1 MKNYFYLIVESTT
14 DNALEELDSVAVAE
28 FGSTGVQEYSID
40 EARVDEILG
49 DRSYSGGDIPIE
61 VLDEVE
67 QTLQSEKVT
76 QKFYFATK
84 GEALGFANFLREKYA
99 LSAKVQEEEVKD
111 WNEKWKE
118 SFSPILISKK
128 LEIVP
133 SWYED
138 YQSNS
143 ENVLKIYPGMGFGTG
158 THETTF
164 LCLKLLMD
172 VDYSNEGVS
181 SLDFGCGSGI
191 LALALKCLNASASID
206 LYDIDQE
213 ALDNCLQNLSFN
225 SMNVEEFGLYLP
237 NNKIKISKKYDIVFA
252 NILKNILLEE
262 SHFLVNSV
270 SSDLILSG
278 LLNGQEQ
285 EVIAEYQALNPKL
298 VLVNILRK
306 NDWCAVHMKMK

>member
-1 MKNYFYLIVESTT
+1 MKNYFYLIVESTKE
-14 DNALEELDSVAVAE
+14 NAFEELDSIAVSQ

-67 QTLQSEKVT
+67 QVLQNEKIT
-76 QKFYFATK
+76 QKFYFASK
-84 GEALGFANFLREKYA
+84 GEAIGFSEFLKENFA
-99 LSAKVQEEEVKD
+99 LTIEVQEEEVKD

-118 SFSPILISKK
+118 SFSPIHISQK

-138 YQSNS
+138 YQSES

-158 THETTF
+158 THETTY

-172 VDYSNEGVS
+172 IDYNSEDLS

-191 LALALKCLNASASID
+191 LGLALKRLNQSTQID

-213 ALDNCLQNLSFN
+213 ALDNCLQNLGFN
-225 SMNVEEFGLYLP
+225 NMNVENFGLYLP
-237 NNKIKISKKYDIVFA
+237 DNKIKISKKYDIVFA
-252 NILKNILLEE
+252 NILKNILLDEA
-262 SHFLVNSV
+262 HFLVNSV

-285 EVIAEYQALNPKL
+285 EVIDEYQELNPKL
-298 VLVNILRK
+298 ELVNILRK
-306 NDWCAVHMKMK
+306 NDWCAVHMKIK